1 MYKVK
6 YNCAVTGLLRT
17 TVAAVIA
24 ASCLSC
30 GASKK
35 NAEGDSL
42 GAAVSSSK
50 VILGTWLLE
59 SISLK
64 SDGLRVATT
73 GTQTLTLRVNG
84 SYFLAF
90 EAFTSTISGVTGTSG
105 CTEYLSGDWKL
116 SNGNIQ
122 LSNSRAGL
130 FSGNCYGNTGPA
142 ILTLTDEA
150 KQVFSIDER
159 QLNLVSPISYVDGQ
173 GRSQIDYVV
182 SKYSR
187 IAEDKWDGNGLDPR
201 FQGSFKLKLTT
212 LNYTCLASS
221 DPTDKSA
228 AGPLNMMGTTSL
240 EVAADGTFRAAEID
254 SAIAGGPTCSGEV
267 KGIFDLSDAL
277 VLRATVTSESA
288 DCVKGRFT
296 SATSDGEIRVLE
308 RDITPTDKKWVQL
321 SHSRYPN
328 QNCSNGYADQ
338 QFISVWE
345 KSGN

>member
-6 YNCAVTGLLRT
+6 YNCGVTGLLRI
-17 TVAAVIA
+17 TVASVIA
-24 ASCLSC
+24 ASCLAC
-30 GASKK
+30 GAAKK
-35 NAEGDSL
+35 NAEGDAV

-122 LSNSRAGL
+122 LTNSRAGL

-159 QLNLVSPISYVDGQ
+159 QLNFVSPISYVDGQ

-201 FQGSFKLKLTT
+201 FQGSFKLKLASV
-212 LNYTCLASS
+212 NYTCAGSL
-221 DPTDKSA
+221 DPTDKSR
-228 AGPLNMMGTTSL
+228 AGPLNLTGTTSL
-240 EVAADGTFRAAEID
+240 EVTGDGRFKFAEID
-254 SAIAGGPTCSGEV
+254 SANSGGPTCSGEV
-267 KGIFDLSDAL
+267 TGVFDYSNAL
-277 VLRATVTSESA
+277 ALRTNVDSESTE
-288 DCVKGRFT
+288 CVKGEFT
-296 SATSDGEIRVLE
+296 SATSNGEIRVLD
-308 RDITPTDKKWVQL
+308 RDIVPIDKKWVQL
-321 SHSRYPN
+321 SYSRYPN
-328 QNCSNGYADQ
+328 KHCSDGYSDSQ
-338 QFISVWE
+338 VISVWE
-345 KSGN
+345 K